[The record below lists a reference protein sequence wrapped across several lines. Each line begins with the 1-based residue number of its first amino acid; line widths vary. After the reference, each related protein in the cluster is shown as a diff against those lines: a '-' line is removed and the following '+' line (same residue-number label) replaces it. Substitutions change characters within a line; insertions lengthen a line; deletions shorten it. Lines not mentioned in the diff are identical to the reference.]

1 MHLGEAS
8 QYEPGTMSE
17 TAGTAIPRLLD
28 EHGDQ
33 ICRLGLQV
41 CGDPQTAEDLVQET
55 FIRAYRG
62 WDGFEGR
69 SKASTWLYTIAAR
82 TCQRMKRKRAGEP
95 RHLESLAELLP
106 TREDGVLTTV
116 DDEHPL
122 EALDRERIRESVQRA
137 IGELPHAFRIPL
149 VLKEMADLS
158 VAEIASIM
166 GLTEGTIKTRLYRAR
181 MKLRRVLSAELP
193 TRSGAP
199 PDHARREC
207 LDLLKAK
214 QEALDK
220 GVPFPVPQESVCERC
235 RSLFL
240 SLDMAHEAC
249 QRISGGDLP
258 DAVREVLKERFSEM

>member
-1 MHLGEAS
+1 MKSWMADVMMNEMA
-8 QYEPGTMSE
+8 E
-17 TAGTAIPRLLD
+17 TAIPRLLD

-33 ICRLGLQV
+33 IYRLGLQV
-41 CGDPQTAEDLVQET
+41 CGDPESAEDLVQET

-69 SKASTWLYTIAAR
+69 SKPSTWLYTIAAR

-95 RHLESLAELLP
+95 RHLESLSELLP
-106 TREDGVLTTV
+106 TREEGVLAAV

-122 EALDRERIRESVQRA
+122 EALDRERVRESVQRA

-158 VAEIASIM
+158 VAEIAEIM

-181 MKLRRVLSAELP
+181 MKLRRVLNAELP
-193 TRSGAP
+193 TRAGSA

-214 QEALDK
+214 QDALDR
-220 GVPFPVPQESVCERC
+220 GVPFPVASESVCERC

-249 QRISGGDLP
+249 QRISDGELP
-258 DAVREVLKERFSEM
+258 DAVRDVLRERFAEM

>member
-33 ICRLGLQV
+33 IYRLGLQV